1 MIRLLD
7 ILKKNKT
14 KILVPRRSPEERA
27 KNYLIATQKQIQQY
41 IKDGGK
47 GDLNLGNTPITS
59 LPDNL
64 SVGGDLDLEYTKIT
78 SLPDNL
84 QVGGNLDLYN
94 TPITSIPDNLK
105 VGGYLYLEY
114 TKITSLPDNLSVGGF
129 LNLENTPIT
138 SLPDNLSVG
147 GSLNLGNTPL
157 SKKYTKEQ
165 IKQMIE
171 DNGGYVKGNIYI

>member
-7 ILKKNKT
+7 ILKEN

-27 KNYLIATQKQIQQY
+27 KNYQIVLQKKIQQY
-41 IKDGGK
+41 IKDGSK
-47 GDLNLGNTPITS
+47 GDLDLRNTPITSLPNNLSVGGGLYLYNTPITS

-64 SVGGDLDLEYTKIT
+64 KVGGYLYLENTKIT

-84 QVGGNLDLYN
+84 KVGGNLDLYN
-94 TPITSIPDNLK
+94 TPITS
-105 VGGYLYLEY
+105 
-114 TKITSLPDNLSVGGF
+114 LPNNLSVGGF
-129 LNLENTPIT
+129 
-138 SLPDNLSVG
+138 
-147 GSLNLGNTPL
+147 LNLGNTPL